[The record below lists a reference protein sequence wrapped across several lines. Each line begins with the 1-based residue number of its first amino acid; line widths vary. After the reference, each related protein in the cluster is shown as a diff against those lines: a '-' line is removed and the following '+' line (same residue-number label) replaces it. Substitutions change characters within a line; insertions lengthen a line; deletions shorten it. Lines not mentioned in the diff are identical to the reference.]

1 MNEDMQRLCNAVLV
15 ACGQDT
21 IEISGHEAE
30 VIVRAVLDTLKDP
43 TSRTLHA
50 AGYYK
55 PDQERWIRAD
65 LAAVIDR
72 ILAEPGTV

>member
-1 MNEDMQRLCNAVLV
+1 MNPDMTNLCDAVV
-15 ACGQDT
+15 GSCGRDA
-21 IEISGHEAE
+21 IEIRASGAEAM
-30 VIVRAVLDTLKDP
+30 IRAVLNTLKNP

-72 ILAEPGTV
+72 ILTEPGLA